1 MKNEHI
7 QLIPAHPDLAG
18 AVADYYRR
26 NRVFLQPS
34 DPIRREEF
42 YTEDFQ
48 RQLLTEAVQ
57 ARQEGRSCRFFI
69 VPVCEPDKIIGF
81 VALNNI
87 VWGAFRSCFL
97 GYALDRDWLR
107 RGYMTGAVALAADY
121 AFRCLGLHRIEANV
135 MPRNGASMGVLEKNG
150 FQNEGLARA
159 YLNINGVWEDHIHM
173 VKLNDDLAPAPVPFT
188 ARPYEPGDYEFVYEL
203 KKLCYHDY
211 VEALWG
217 WNEADQRARFD
228 RFINED
234 GDGERMYLL
243 LRDGQTIGMTN
254 YEFSGPDTLDICNI
268 CLLPDCRGKGI
279 GTALLGQYIAQ
290 STRPVLTL
298 QVYKNNPARRLYE
311 RLGFRTY
318 EETETHYRMKLT
330 KEA

>member
-26 NRVFLQPS
+26 NRAFLQPT
-34 DPIRREEF
+34 DPPREDAF
-42 YTEDFQ
+42 YTEAFQ
-48 RQLLTEAVQ
+48 KDLLEKEVRSQ
-57 ARQEGRSCRFFI
+57 QEGRGCRFYI
-69 VPVCEPDKIIGF
+69 TPVDGPGKVIGF

-97 GYALDRDWLR
+97 GYALDKDCLR

-135 MPRNGASMGVLEKNG
+135 MPRNVASLGVLEKNG
-150 FQNEGLARA
+150 FQGEGLSRA

-173 VKLNDDLAPAPVPFT
+173 VKLNDDLVPGPVPFT

-217 WNEADQRARFD
+217 WNEADQRARFAS
-228 RFINED
+228 FMAED
-234 GDGERMYLL
+234 GAEEMMAILL
-243 LRDGQTIGMTN
+243 KDGQAIGMTN
-254 YEFSGPDTLDICNI
+254 YEFSGADTLDICNI
-268 CLLPDCRGKGI
+268 CLLPQYRGKGI
-279 GTALLGQYIAQ
+279 GGALLKQYIAQ
-290 STRPVLTL
+290 NTRPVLKL

-311 RLGFRTY
+311 RMGFRTY
-318 EETETHYRMKLT
+318 EETDSHYRMKLT
-330 KEA
+330 KEV

>member
-1 MKNEHI
+1 MENEKI
-7 QLIPAHPDLAG
+7 RLIPAHPDLAET
-18 AVADYYRR
+18 VADYYRR
-26 NRVFLQPS
+26 NRAFLQPT
-34 DPIRREEF
+34 DPIREDAF
-42 YTEDFQ
+42 YTADFQ
-48 RQLLTEAVQ
+48 QKLLTEAAQ
-57 ARQEGRSCRFFI
+57 ARQEGRSCRFYI
-69 VPVCEPDKIIGF
+69 VPVDEPDRVIGF

-135 MPRNGASMGVLEKNG
+135 MPWNAASLGVLEKNG

-173 VKLNDDLAPAPVPFT
+173 VKLNDDLAPGPVPFT
-188 ARPYEPGDYEFVYEL
+188 TRPYEPGDYEFVYEL

-217 WNEADQRARFD
+217 WNEDDQRRRFAQFMD
-228 RFINED
+228 E
-234 GDGERMYLL
+234 GAGEMMFLL
-243 LRDGQTIGMTN
+243 LQDGQAIGMTN
-254 YEFSGPDTLDICNI
+254 YEFSGEDALDICNI
-268 CLLPDCRGKGI
+268 CLLPQYRGRGV
-279 GTALLGQYIAQ
+279 GGALLKQYIAQ
-290 STRPVLTL
+290 NTRPVLTL

-318 EETETHYRMKLT
+318 EETDTHYRMRLT

>member
-7 QLIPAHPDLAG
+7 QLIPAHPDLAE

-26 NRVFLQPS
+26 NRAFLQPT
-34 DPIRREEF
+34 DPPREEAF
-42 YTEDFQ
+42 YTGTFQ
-48 RQLLTEAVQ
+48 RALLEKEVRS
-57 ARQEGRSCRFFI
+57 RQEGRSCRFYI
-69 VPVCEPDKIIGF
+69 TPVDEPGRVIGF
-81 VALNNI
+81 VSLNNI

-97 GYALDRDWLR
+97 GYSLDQDRLR

-135 MPRNGASMGVLEKNG
+135 MPRNGASLGVLEKNG
-150 FQNEGLARA
+150 FQSVGLARA

-173 VKLNDDLAPAPVPFT
+173 VKLNDALAPTPVPFT
-188 ARPYEPGDYEFVYEL
+188 TRPYEPGDYEFVYGL

-217 WNEADQRARFD
+217 WKEEDQRARFA

-234 GDGERMYLL
+234 GDGERMFILL
-243 LRDGQTIGMTN
+243 QDGQAIGMTN
-254 YEFSGPDTLDICNI
+254 YELSGADTLDICNI

-279 GTALLGQYIAQ
+279 GTALLGQYIAR
-290 STRPVLTL
+290 SPRPVLKL
-298 QVYKNNPARRLYE
+298 QVYKTNPARRLYQ

-318 EETETHYRMKLT
+318 EETDTHYRMRLT
-330 KEA
+330 KEV

>member
-1 MKNEHI
+1 MENEHI

-26 NRVFLQPS
+26 NRVFLQPT
-34 DPIRREEF
+34 DPPREEEF
-42 YTEDFQ
+42 YTGEFQ
-48 RQLLTEAVQ
+48 KGLLEKEVRS
-57 ARQEGRSCRFFI
+57 RQEGRSCRFFI
-69 VPVCEPDKIIGF
+69 VPVDEPGRVIGF

-97 GYALDRDWLR
+97 GYALDRDWLH
-107 RGYMTGAVALAADY
+107 RGYMTGAVALAVDY

-135 MPRNGASMGVLEKNG
+135 MPRNRASLGVLEKNG
-150 FQNEGLARA
+150 FQKEGLARA

-173 VKLNDDLAPAPVPFT
+173 VKLNDDLPPRGVPFT
-188 ARPYEPGDYEFVYEL
+188 ARPYEPGDYEFVYQL

-217 WNEADQRARFD
+217 WNEDDQRARFD
-228 RFINED
+228 RFMNED

-254 YEFSGPDTLDICNI
+254 YEFSGADTLDICNI
-268 CLLPDCRGKGI
+268 CLLPDCRGKGV

-298 QVYKNNPARRLYE
+298 QVYKSNPARRLYE

-318 EETETHYRMKLT
+318 EETDTHYRMKLT
-330 KEA
+330 KEV